1 MIKYVT
7 GGVSQNSKGTWKV
20 RYSTL
25 SVEETLV
32 RQIKA
37 GNENNMYV
45 ELPQALTR
53 EELPVF
59 LLTLPE
65 FSGNA
70 AFKAVLEATIV
81 KKAPRVAKAK
91 PVKAKPV
98 KAKTVKAKITS
109 KPVDAE
115 LDKRIQEL
123 AA

>member
-37 GNENNMYV
+37 GNENNCYV
-45 ELPQALTR
+45 ELPRAMTR
-53 EELPVF
+53 EELPAY
-59 LLTLPE
+59 LLTLAE
-65 FSGNA
+65 FNGNA
-70 AFKAVLEATIV
+70 AFKSVLEATIA
-81 KKAPRVAKAK
+81 KKAPQVPKAK
-91 PVKAKPV
+91 PVKATKAV
-98 KAKTVKAKITS
+98 KTKIIS
-109 KPVDAE
+109 KPADAE
-115 LDKRIQEL
+115 LDQRIAEL